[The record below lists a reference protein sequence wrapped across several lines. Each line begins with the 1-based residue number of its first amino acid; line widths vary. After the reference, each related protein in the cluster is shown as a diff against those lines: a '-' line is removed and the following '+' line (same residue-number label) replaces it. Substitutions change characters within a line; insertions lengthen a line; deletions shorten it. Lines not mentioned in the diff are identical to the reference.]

1 MAMLTDDLTRQ
12 LIESLKKTD
21 PSKIILFGSHAY
33 GEPGPESDVDLL
45 VVTEDDFFPKNFA
58 EKNAIYLRVSNSI
71 TELEKKIPIDLI
83 VHTKAMHR
91 KFIELRGMFSRK
103 IVADGKVLYEKAH

>member
-1 MAMLTDDLTRQ
+1 MLTEDLENQ
-12 LIESLKKTD
+12 LVERLKVTD

-45 VVTEDDFFPKNFA
+45 VVTEDDFLPENFA
-58 EKNAIYLRVSNSI
+58 EKNAIYLRVARSI
-71 TELEKKIPIDLI
+71 IEIEKRIPIDLI

-91 KFIELRGMFSRK
+91 KFIEMGSMFSRK
-103 IVADGKVLYEKAH
+103 IAADGKVLYEKAH